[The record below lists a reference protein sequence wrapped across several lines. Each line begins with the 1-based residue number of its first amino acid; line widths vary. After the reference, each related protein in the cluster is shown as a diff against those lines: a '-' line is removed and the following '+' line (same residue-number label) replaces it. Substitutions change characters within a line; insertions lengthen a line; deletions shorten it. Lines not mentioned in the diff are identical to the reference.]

1 MQISKIILPI
11 ASKNSRRASS
21 ILLQG
26 TRNLLMSELK
36 NDICHTDIICTH
48 YVFMSLHV
56 THHINAHFII
66 LYHLILCTTRDLRKS
81 IFRPIKDSKLFDLV
95 DSLISK
101 LNEEDSS
108 YTYTLRRN
116 DVTHI
121 KYEEG

>member
-11 ASKNSRRASS
+11 ASKNSRRASF

-26 TRNLLMSELK
+26 TRNLLMSEL
-36 NDICHTDIICTH
+36 NNICHTDIICTYH
-48 YVFMSLHV
+48 VFMSLHV
-56 THHINAHFII
+56 THINAHFII
-66 LYHLILCTTRDLRKS
+66 LYHLLLPTTRDLRKS

-101 LNEEDSS
+101 RNEEDAS